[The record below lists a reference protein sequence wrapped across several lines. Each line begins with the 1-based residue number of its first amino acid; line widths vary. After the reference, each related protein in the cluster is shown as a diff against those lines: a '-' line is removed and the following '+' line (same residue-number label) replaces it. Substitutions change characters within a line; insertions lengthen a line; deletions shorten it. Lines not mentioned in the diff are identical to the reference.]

1 MFILRTAFW
10 LSLVILLLPAED
22 PPAGAQDAAY
32 SGEGLT
38 ASNVISAAQTTI
50 NDISGICTRSPDVC
64 EVGGAA
70 LDVFVR
76 KAKYGANRVME
87 MLSDEP
93 AAGEMKAIPAAPVE
107 RQATADDPEMLKTPA
122 SQNTLKPE
130 DMEPAWKAPASDRN
144 A

>member
-1 MFILRTAFW
+1 MFLIRTAFW

-22 PPAGAQDAAY
+22 PPAGATNA
-32 SGEGLT
+32 SLEGEGLS
-38 ASNVISAAQTTI
+38 ASSVIGAAQTTI

-76 KAKYGANRVME
+76 KAKYGANRVLE
-87 MLSDEP
+87 MLSDEDT
-93 AAGEMKAIPAAPVE
+93 AGEPQLPVPPVE
-107 RQATADDPEMLKTPA
+107 RQATAEDANDLKTPA
-122 SQNTLKPE
+122 SQNTLTPK
-130 DMEPAWKAPASDRN
+130 DMEPAWKAPDPDRN